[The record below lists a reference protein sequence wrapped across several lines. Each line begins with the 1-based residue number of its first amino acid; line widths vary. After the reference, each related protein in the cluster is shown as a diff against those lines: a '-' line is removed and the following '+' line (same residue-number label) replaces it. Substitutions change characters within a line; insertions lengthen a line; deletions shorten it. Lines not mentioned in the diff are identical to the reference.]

1 MIENQATEIASS
13 DVNASGAKFP
23 LLDGEG
29 KGDIDKIDPN
39 NRPCNHVSHIYHIG
53 TLGAIHQI
61 HHFAPAFD
69 HSTESKLGSIK
80 SPVDELALKDGIRPA
95 DESLRVH
102 RPFDHVR
109 EAPIKHPHSDPTRA
123 EPTAPKG
130 APVDNTPPAAA
141 KPVAPSPV
149 ANTPQAVEQLSAQ
162 LPVSSKNS
170 ITITSGSLP
179 VIGDLLEAFNKGN
192 PMEIVNVAKSVKADG
207 ISLAGT
213 TSLMGEANVAIS
225 ADIQPS
231 GDYTFKVDFS
241 SSSLRSFLTLS
252 SLDLP
257 SSFDVSLPETW
268 AIISSKDKILNIIAA
283 AKGSLGEVSIQGTK
297 EETGWEFTAGIDL
310 AASNFSSI
318 SVLKPLAAFDDFVGL
333 TDIVMIL
340 SSRAAPEFDFP
351 DTDQFG
357 VPDLSWGKIKLP
369 DGAGGLVKGFN
380 LYATLSTA
388 KSEAFSALAKFL
400 KIKLDGS
407 VTIELSVSLPDPET
421 SSKLFITFSENNI
434 MKGLSMNGT
443 VGGVLQD
450 GQVGAELT
458 ATANASI
465 QNQAVVFEVNAVAV
479 ETGAFITGDM
489 ISTGNPLTFTIE
501 GIHFSIAEI
510 GLLIGINDAGIPS
523 LGFSATID
531 VGNIQASASLFLD
544 SVQPEQSMFAASISR
559 LSYYDVASSIVGQR
573 DIPNALANVLKKIGL
588 EPLNAFTVN
597 NTSAQPL
604 ITALDNRDLPTIAN
618 FFSQKGISI
627 PNTSDQLLLDINVK
641 GLHWYLTD
649 LSQMLHYEL
658 DAGSDGSVTVSLE
671 PQFYCCPQ
679 PTVIGSFRYP
689 QGFHVYAKIDYYFIA
704 ASVKIEA
711 QGNTGISADV
721 TLDKIIIGHANF
733 LSITN
738 ETGET
743 GPQFTMSTYA
753 QGSQPP
759 HISISGAIHVLGINL
774 PSIYLD
780 ITEEGVDFDIKEEV
794 SSDLYFE
801 LTGSVGDP
809 HNMNLD
815 GKANVQIDTTLDLG
829 ELGRVPFKAGVNGSL
844 DLVVKNGDPN
854 ASVEGEFEFMNES
867 LRTGNI
873 ELDFRTASLKNLA
886 KTFIPYIEN
895 AVANDL
901 KGDADKW
908 TGMIKDGAIQGIKG
922 ADQIAGVLN
931 SEFKLNASTA
941 SKLLSKSGCTA
952 DDISNALKS
961 AYKLSP
967 DQIFDTLKQSLG
979 LGENELNDLAGKLGI
994 HGASHTEKI
1003 VARKVD
1009 HTVDKI
1015 GKTFKHI
1022 RLETEI
1028 APPATQALSEL
1039 QKAPALAAEPSVR
1052 PAAAPISSSTNPL
1065 KVPYFD
1071 QLGLADGQR
1080 YWWEAFSASSAMLA
1094 MYWGKEPNEI
1104 VYEKLRRRYADS
1116 SSAEAQLDALRSLGL
1131 KADFHTDGTTML
1143 LKQEIDAG
1151 RPVAVAWL
1159 CDGHVSAPSGGGH
1172 WSVIVG
1178 YDETGFFVN
1187 DPYGN
1192 CDLVDG
1198 GYLSNR
1204 DGVQIHYSY
1213 QYWVPRWRVEGTGG
1227 WMLTCRP

>member
-1 MIENQATEIASS
+1 MIENQATESAPNNL
-13 DVNASGAKFP
+13 NAFGAKLP
-23 LLDGEG
+23 LVDED
-29 KGDIDKIDPN
+29 KGGSSKIDSTSKF
-39 NRPCNHVSHIYHIG
+39 CSHIYHIYHINNVEN
-53 TLGAIHQI
+53 IHQI
-61 HHFAPAFD
+61 HHVYPPDDNPTQFKP
-69 HSTESKLGSIK
+69 
-80 SPVDELALKDGIRPA
+80 
-95 DESLRVH
+95 ESLMGSFARTVLEEAA
-102 RPFDHVR
+102 RPL
-109 EAPIKHPHSDPTRA
+109 T
-123 EPTAPKG
+123 
-130 APVDNTPPAAA
+130 VDAASLRD
-141 KPVAPSPV
+141 VGLS
-149 ANTPQAVEQLSAQ
+149 AVEELSAL
-162 LPVSSKNS
+162 LPVVNNS
-170 ITITSGSLP
+170 VTITSGSIP

-192 PMEIVNVAKSVKADG
+192 PMKIVNAAKEDLKSVKANG

-225 ADIQPS
+225 ADIQPN
-231 GDYTFKVDFS
+231 GDYRFEVDFP
-241 SSSLRSFLTLS
+241 SSSLRNFLTLS

-257 SSFDVSLPETW
+257 ANFDVSLPETW
-268 AIISSKDKILNIIAA
+268 AIISSKDKILKIVAA

-297 EETGWEFTAGIDL
+297 EDTGWQFTAGIDL

-318 SVLKPLAAFDDFVGL
+318 AVLKPLAAFDDFVGL

-340 SSRAAPEFDFP
+340 SSQAAPDFDFP

-357 VPDLSWGKIKLP
+357 VPALSWGKIKLP

-388 KSEAFSALAKFL
+388 KSKAFSLLANFL

-421 SSKLFITFSENNI
+421 SSKLFITFNENNI

-465 QNQAVVFEVNAVAV
+465 QNQPVVFQVNAVAV

-510 GLLIGINDAGIPS
+510 GLLIGIDDAGIPS

-573 DIPNALANVLKKIGL
+573 NIPNALENVLKKIGL
-588 EPLNAFTVN
+588 EPLNAFSID
-597 NTSAQPL
+597 NTSAAPL

-641 GLHWYLTD
+641 GLRWYLTD
-649 LSQMLHYEL
+649 LSQMIHYEL
-658 DAGSDGSVTVSLE
+658 DASSDRSVTVSLE

-679 PTVIGSFRYP
+679 PTQIGSFNYP
-689 QGFHVYAKIDYYFIA
+689 QGFHIYAKIDYYFIA

-721 TLDKIIIGHANF
+721 TLDKIIIGHGNF

-759 HISISGAIHVLGINL
+759 HISISGAIQVLGVNL

-780 ITEEGVDFDIKEEV
+780 ITEEGVDFDIKEEI

-809 HNMNLD
+809 HNMNLA

-844 DLVVKNGDPN
+844 DLEIKKGDPS

-867 LRTGNI
+867 LRTGKI

-886 KTFIPYIEN
+886 KTFVPYIEKT
-895 AVANDL
+895 VANDL

-908 TGMIKDGAIQGIKG
+908 AGMIKDGAIQGIKG

-931 SEFKLNASTA
+931 FEFKLNASSA
-941 SKLLSKSGCTA
+941 SKLLSKTGCTV
-952 DDISNALKS
+952 DDISNALKG

-967 DQIFDTLKQSLG
+967 EQTLTTLQKSLG
-979 LGENELNDLAGKLGI
+979 LGEKEVNELAGKLGI
-994 HGASHTEKI
+994 NDHA
-1003 VARKVD
+1003 VAGTVKTVERKVD

-1028 APPATQALSEL
+1028 APPATQALGEL
-1039 QKAPALAAEPSVR
+1039 QTVPALAAESSAR
-1052 PAAAPISSSTNPL
+1052 PAAAPITSTTNLL
-1065 KVPYFD
+1065 KVPYCD
-1071 QLGLADGQR
+1071 QMGLADGQR
-1080 YWWEAFSASSAMLA
+1080 YWREGFSASSAMLA

-1116 SSAEAQLDALRSLGL
+1116 SSAETQLDALRSLGL

-1159 CDGHVSAPSGGGH
+1159 CDGPVSAPSGGGH

-1178 YDETGFFVN
+1178 YDETGFVAN
-1187 DPYGN
+1187 DPYGI

-1204 DGVQIHYSY
+1204 DGVRIHYSY